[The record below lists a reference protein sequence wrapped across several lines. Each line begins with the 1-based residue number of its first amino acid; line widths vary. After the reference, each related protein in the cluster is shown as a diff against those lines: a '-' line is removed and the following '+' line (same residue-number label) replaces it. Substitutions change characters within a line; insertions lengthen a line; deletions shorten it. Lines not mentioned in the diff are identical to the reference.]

1 LTVLAVVAGA
11 CLETGKR
18 KGFAHIQATAIFY
31 VLESYEEA
39 LEAIAN
45 ALKQWAG
52 IERGDKGVV
61 QVKQSEGTQTKAG
74 LIGYIHKMPIAAKL
88 WNVSEQE
95 LADAKEEYA
104 LVSTD
109 PLAGKRQLN
118 KSNFVKEIYA
128 YAYRNFSSEMP
139 SIEIA
144 ALQAIRSGEYAAT
157 SVWLAGASG
166 AGLDLERAN
175 IYWRITNDARTCTID
190 DVRSIFF
197 YNPFNKRKA
206 PPPTRVPTFT
216 ELQRRADDRARRD
229 TEHHY
234 SRNHVVLECD
244 HDDDEGLDLSAKPG
258 PHHYNLPGSEVDDEV
273 EDDVEVADGG
283 ETAPS
288 PFLDTEAQAS
298 PFLDTEAQDE

>member
-1 LTVLAVVAGA
+1 
-11 CLETGKR
+11 
-18 KGFAHIQATAIFY
+18 

-175 IYWRITNDARTCTID
+175 TWAA
-190 DVRSIFF
+190 S
-197 YNPFNKRKA
+197 
-206 PPPTRVPTFT
+206 
-216 ELQRRADDRARRD
+216 LQ
-229 TEHHY
+229 
-234 SRNHVVLECD
+234 
-244 HDDDEGLDLSAKPG
+244 
-258 PHHYNLPGSEVDDEV
+258 
-273 EDDVEVADGG
+273 
-283 ETAPS
+283 S
-288 PFLDTEAQAS
+288 PRF
-298 PFLDTEAQDE
+298 